1 MFILCSILL
10 HPLTL
15 SQNLLVSIYL
25 LIYWVLHHEKSGK
38 DEAELG
44 RGCDPLQDVVSF
56 FSPLVDTL
64 PKEVS

>member
-15 SQNLLVSIYL
+15 SQNLLLSICL

-38 DEAELG
+38 DEAELE
-44 RGCDPLQDVVSF
+44 RGCNPLQDAVSF
-56 FSPLVDTL
+56 SHPW
-64 PKEVS
+64 